1 MSLDFVL
8 QDWTRFDGHLF
19 FERGKQLEW
28 VNLGLCWHYT
38 RSILLLYSVDI
49 GLQHSSC
56 KQYLGVIPSLC
67 SVSWIS
73 LNIFHW
79 AVLRK
84 RNQTSPQSAK
94 KIPPT
99 CFLPPV
105 VLSPSFLFDFSDL
118 RKGRSLFALFLPLRE
133 CNTLSALSLF
143 DMNLLTFLCMYY
155 IILLLMT
162 EIYRIIFILLHFI
175 YIHKYIYITMFT
187 IRFII
192 FFSFSLF
199 SEWLSEWRFG
209 EQKCCR
215 RVSMLSACSLVISL
229 QYWWY

>member
-1 MSLDFVL
+1 M
-8 QDWTRFDGHLF
+8 
-19 FERGKQLEW
+19 GKQLEW
-28 VNLGLCWHYT
+28 VHLGLCWHYM

-73 LNIFHW
+73 LNIFGW

-84 RNQTSPQSAK
+84 WNQTSPKSAK
-94 KIPPT
+94 KMKPPPT
-99 CFLPPV
+99 CFSPPV

-118 RKGRSLFALFLPLRE
+118 RKGWSLFALFLPLRE

-187 IRFII
+187 IRFLI
-192 FFSFSLF
+192 FFFLFHFSL
-199 SEWLSEWRFG
+199 SD
-209 EQKCCR
+209 
-215 RVSMLSACSLVISL
+215 
-229 QYWWY
+229 